1 VKDSDEND
9 PCVRMT
15 IVSGSEELEMMSR
28 TMARVADIALVA
40 RMKLGQTILE
50 G

>member
-1 VKDSDEND
+1 VKDSHENA
-9 PCVRMT
+9 PWVMMT

-28 TMARVADIALVA
+28 TMTRVEDTALVA
-40 RMKLGQTILE
+40 CMKLDKTILE